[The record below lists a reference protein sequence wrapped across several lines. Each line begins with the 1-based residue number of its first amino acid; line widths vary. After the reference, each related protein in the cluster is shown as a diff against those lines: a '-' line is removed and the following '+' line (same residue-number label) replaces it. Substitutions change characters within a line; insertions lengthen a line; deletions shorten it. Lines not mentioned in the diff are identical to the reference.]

1 MEHPYEG
8 TVSKLRFC
16 ESFQKNTSLFK
27 TYKIYSLARTDSLLP
42 AFLLKEDA
50 CSLKLRFQSISK
62 PNNFRLLRSHFF
74 RSLYWVKHC
83 HFCIQKRTSNIY
95 FGLIS
100 CYYFQCIQYPGSYR
114 VLDFLLK
121 NLSPRRKDK
130 KLGHLQNYTNQKT
143 KNERIV

>member
-1 MEHPYEG
+1 MEHPCEG

-100 CYYFQCIQYPGSYR
+100 CCYFQCIQYPGSYR
-114 VLDFLLK
+114 VLAFLLK
-121 NLSPRRKDK
+121 NFRPLSQPEFMSYI
-130 KLGHLQNYTNQKT
+130 KLRL
-143 KNERIV
+143 R